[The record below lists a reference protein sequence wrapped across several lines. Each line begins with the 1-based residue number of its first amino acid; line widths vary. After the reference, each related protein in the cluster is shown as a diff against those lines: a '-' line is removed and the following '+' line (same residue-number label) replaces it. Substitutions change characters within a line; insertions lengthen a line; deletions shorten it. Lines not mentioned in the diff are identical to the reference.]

1 MLLFPQLT
9 HSDMF
14 KQINLQ
20 TRLFLAFL
28 APSSIALLAVFHGIF
43 IANQLSS
50 YSNQLSENNLPSVDG
65 LWKINEGQTQIDA
78 AENLLLSQTLSSSD
92 RTLALTA
99 IQQAWEQVNAGF
111 EQAFS
116 TPPNNEQER
125 QLEAQ
130 FRQNWEAW
138 KRAHKIF
145 LDREQQF
152 HEYGISAPE
161 QKSLELLLQGQ
172 SNSLEMQRVNAAIAA
187 RSRLLEATQQKQPL
201 FTQATK
207 SVLAL
212 LQNNQEFAAEIQR
225 ASILTTH
232 RAQVIAIVVLLSVP
246 PIVGILAWM
255 LSQRIAQP
263 IDQEIGDLIKDL
275 ELARDTLEEKVEE
288 RTQALQEALHH
299 LTKTQLQLVQ
309 AEKMSSLGQL
319 VAGVAHEINNPVN
332 FIHGNLGHVREYADT
347 LMAMV
352 QLYQRHY
359 PSPSKEIQAETENLD
374 LEFVQ
379 EDLPKILSSMK
390 LGTDRIRQIVLSLR
404 NFSRID
410 EAEFKTVDIREG
422 IDSTLLILQ
431 HRFKE
436 KPEHPQIEVIKEYG
450 NLPLIECY
458 PGQFNQVV
466 MNILANA
473 IDALEQFNTMR
484 TLEEI
489 KKHPN
494 QITIRTSAIDAKWVQ
509 ISIADN
515 GPGMTAEVKQQI
527 FNPFFTTKPI
537 GKGTGM
543 GMSISYQI
551 ITENHAGNLT
561 CTSTVGQGTEFVIQL
576 PVQQQDRKAA

>member
-1 MLLFPQLT
+1 
-9 HSDMF
+9 MF